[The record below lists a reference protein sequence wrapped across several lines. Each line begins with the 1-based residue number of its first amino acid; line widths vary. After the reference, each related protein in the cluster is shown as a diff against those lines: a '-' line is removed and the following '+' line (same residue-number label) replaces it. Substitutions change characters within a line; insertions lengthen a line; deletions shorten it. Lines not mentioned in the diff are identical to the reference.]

1 MFFLILSILGNV
13 LISVMMRLGET
24 HAKYKTGI
32 LMANYITC
40 SILSASAAFM
50 SGLSPDGGLGFTLGL
65 GIVTGILYL
74 LGLVFIQMNISK
86 NGVVLTSAF
95 SQIGGLLIP
104 LAAGIILFKEMP
116 TVLKLVGSA
125 IAIAAI
131 IIINYDKNNTNA
143 GSKALLIALFAI
155 EGTATVSAKIFNV
168 YGNPVYESLFLF
180 FTFTVA
186 GIICLML
193 MLHRKER
200 IGIKEMLFGIG
211 VGIPNFF
218 ASRFLLIALNSV
230 PAIIAYPTRGV
241 GSILVV
247 SIAGIFL
254 FKEKLKKHQWIA
266 IGAIMVAVILLNI

>member
-13 LISVMMRLGET
+13 LISVMMRLGES

-40 SILSASAAFM
+40 SLLSASSAFM
-50 SGLSPDGGLGFTLGL
+50 SGSSPDGGLGFTLGL
-65 GIVTGILYL
+65 GLVTGVLYL

-116 TVLKLVGSA
+116 TALKLVGSA

-143 GSKALLIALFAI
+143 GSKSLLIALFAI

-186 GIICLML
+186 GIICFIL

-218 ASRFLLIALNSV
+218 ASKFLLIALNSV

-266 IGAIMVAVILLNI
+266 IGAIMVSVLLLNI

>member
-13 LISVMMRLGET
+13 LISVMMRLGES

-40 SILSASAAFM
+40 SLLSASSAFM
-50 SGLSPDGGLGFTLGL
+50 SGSSTDGGLGFTLGL
-65 GIVTGILYL
+65 GLVTGVLYL

-116 TVLKLVGSA
+116 TALKLVGSA

-143 GSKALLIALFAI
+143 GSKSLLIALFAI

-186 GIICLML
+186 GIICFIL

-200 IGIKEMLFGIG
+200 IGIKEMLFGIS

-218 ASRFLLIALNSV
+218 ASKFLLIALNSV

-266 IGAIMVAVILLNI
+266 IGAIMVSVLLLNI

>member
-1 MFFLILSILGNV
+1 MFFLILSIIGNV

-40 SILSASAAFM
+40 SVLSASAAFM

-155 EGTATVSAKIFNV
+155 EGTATFSAKIFNV

>member
-13 LISVMMRLGET
+13 LISVMMRLGES

-32 LMANYITC
+32 LTANYITC
-40 SILSASAAFM
+40 SLLSASSAFM
-50 SGLSPDGGLGFTLGL
+50 SGSSPDGGLGFTLGL
-65 GIVTGILYL
+65 GLVTGVLYL

-125 IAIAAI
+125 IAIGAI
-131 IIINYDKNNTNA
+131 ITINYDKNNTNA

-193 MLHRKER
+193 MIHRKER

-218 ASRFLLIALNSV
+218 ASKFLLIALNSV

-266 IGAIMVAVILLNI
+266 IGAIMVSVLLLNI

>member
-13 LISVMMRLGET
+13 LISVMMRLGES

-40 SILSASAAFM
+40 SLLSASSAFM
-50 SGLSPDGGLGFTLGL
+50 SGSSPDGGLGFTLGL
-65 GIVTGILYL
+65 GLVTGVLYL

-125 IAIAAI
+125 IAIGAI
-131 IIINYDKNNTNA
+131 ITINYDKNNTNA

-193 MLHRKER
+193 MIHRKER

-218 ASRFLLIALNSV
+218 ASKFLLIALNSV

-266 IGAIMVAVILLNI
+266 IGAIMVSVLLLNI